1 MMESCITFR
10 CESWD
15 LAIRKTCRKALQ
27 TSGQNLRLSETGWF
41 EQGGATC
48 LEKSPVQNCF
58 PFFLSDNMDWR
69 RRLEEKQ
76 ISEVRA
82 GGSRFYPDWIFEQQK
97 QGAAVGKSKNKVKAG
112 HGTKP
117 LDSLDVRLITYQL
130 DGRTKLYNFTFPLCC
145 SWRRFIINYFWAL
158 ADLKVFFKS
167 FVLALWNPASLHSSQ
182 PGRNLRLLN
191 FQNPST
197 KLCFC
202 H

>member
-1 MMESCITFR
+1 MR
-10 CESWD
+10 LGNCELLTALTRFHGD
-15 LAIRKTCRKALQ
+15 LAKVVNCRVCPECAP
-27 TSGQNLRLSETGWF
+27 GQLFAPHCTHRM
-41 EQGGATC
+41 
-48 LEKSPVQNCF
+48 SPSPQICHF
-58 PFFLSDNMDWR
+58 
-69 RRLEEKQ
+69 EEKFFFRV
-76 ISEVRA
+76 SFSLPCEETRLPN
-82 GGSRFYPDWIFEQQK
+82 GFYPDWIFEQQK

-117 LDSLDVRLITYQL
+117 FDNLDVRLITYQL

>member
-1 MMESCITFR
+1 MHH
-10 CESWD
+10 WPVH
-15 LAIRKTCRKALQ
+15 
-27 TSGQNLRLSETGWF
+27 SGLETGDWN
-41 EQGGATC
+41 TI
-48 LEKSPVQNCF
+48 LSKTSIT
-58 PFFLSDNMDWR
+58 FFLSDNMDWR

-117 LDSLDVRLITYQL
+117 FDNLDVRLITYQL
-130 DGRTKLYNFTFPLCC
+130 DGGTKLYNFSLPLCC
-145 SWRRFIINYFWAL
+145 SWRRFIINYSWAL
-158 ADLKVFFKS
+158 ADFKVFFKS